1 MKLTLT
7 TDIQNGLINE
17 ANKQG
22 TTPEMLALDCL
33 RKRFV
38 PSQIVEPLE
47 EEKRSLA
54 DFLSGHIG
62 VLASGEH
69 IPGGAHLSEN
79 CGQKFTAELVKKR
92 QRRALIPYYHDTWSK
107 S

>member
-38 PSQIVEPLE
+38 LSQIVEPQEDE
-47 EEKRSLA
+47 ERSLT
-54 DFLSGHIG
+54 DFLRDHIG
-62 VLASGEH
+62 VISSSEH

-79 CGQKFTAELVKKR
+79 CGQKFTAELIKKR
-92 QRRALIPYYHDTWSK
+92 QQGRL
-107 S
+107 